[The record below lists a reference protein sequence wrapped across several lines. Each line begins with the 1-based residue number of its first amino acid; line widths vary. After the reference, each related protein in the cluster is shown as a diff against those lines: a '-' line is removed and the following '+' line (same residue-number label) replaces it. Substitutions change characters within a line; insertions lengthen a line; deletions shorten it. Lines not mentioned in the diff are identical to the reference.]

1 MANVIT
7 TQILEDGQENTI
19 MRVVLLVNTSDIAA
33 TPLIDPAT
41 LSDIGPF
48 AGRKAT
54 QLRVKK
60 VIFDIEDTLDVN
72 FYWDATTP
80 LIFEELVGRGIND
93 YRDAGGLQNNA
104 GAGKTG
110 KILIETQGWATG
122 AILQATLT
130 IYMGKQV

>member
-1 MANVIT
+1 MANIVNLQT
-7 TQILEDGQENTI
+7 LEDGPENTI
-19 MRVVLLVNTSDIAA
+19 IRVTVILDTSDLAQQV
-33 TPLIDPAT
+33 LVDPST

-60 VIFDIEDTLDVN
+60 VIFDIEDGMDFRL
-72 FYWDATTP
+72 YWDATTP
-80 LIFEELVGRGIND
+80 VLFEDLTGRGIND

-110 KILIETQGWATG
+110 KILMQTQGFSTG
-122 AILQATLT
+122 GLLDLT
-130 IYMGKQV
+130 ITLYLGKQV